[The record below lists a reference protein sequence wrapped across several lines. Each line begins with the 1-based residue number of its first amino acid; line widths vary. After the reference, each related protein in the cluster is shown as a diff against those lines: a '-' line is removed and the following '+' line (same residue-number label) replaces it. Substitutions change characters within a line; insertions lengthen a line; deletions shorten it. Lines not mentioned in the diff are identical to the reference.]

1 MNATRR
7 GLNRFLLFLVAV
19 VLLGMGVLSLAVG
32 LLPGGTDTWTS
43 VMGGFQGWL
52 ESLGRESAGWGAV
65 AAIVVLAIILI
76 LIASAAVR
84 GRRQAP
90 LQSTGSANDEGRI
103 TVTDGFASEALK
115 NALGERDEILSSRVS
130 AGEVGKES
138 VLHVAVTPRQNTSPR
153 DVAEHVDTLVTNLA
167 ALTGQNLRAYISI
180 HSGLRAKLARDNTR
194 VH

>member
-7 GLNRFLLFLVAV
+7 GLNRFILFLVAL
-19 VLLGMGVLSLAVG
+19 VLLGLGALAIAVG

-65 AAIVVLAIILI
+65 AAFVVLAIVLI
-76 LIASAAVR
+76 VIASAAVR

-90 LQSTGSANDEGRI
+90 LQSTGSASDAGRI
-103 TVTDGFASEALK
+103 TVTDGFASEALR
-115 NALGERDEILSSRVS
+115 NALAERDEILSSRIT
-130 AGEVGKES
+130 AGEIKNES

-153 DVAEHVDTLVTNLA
+153 QVAEYIDTLVTNLA

>member
-19 VLLGMGVLSLAVG
+19 VLLGLGALALAVG

-115 NALGERDEILSSRVS
+115 NALGVRDEILSSRVS

>member
-7 GLNRFLLFLVAV
+7 GLNRFFLFLVAV

-153 DVAEHVDTLVTNLA
+153 EVAEHVDTLVTNLA

>member
-7 GLNRFLLFLVAV
+7 GLNRFFLFLVAV

>member
-19 VLLGMGVLSLAVG
+19 VLLGLGALALAVG

-115 NALGERDEILSSRVS
+115 NALGERDEILSSRIS
-130 AGEVGKES
+130 AGDVRKES

>member
-7 GLNRFLLFLVAV
+7 GLNRFVLFLVGII
-19 VLLGMGVLSLAVG
+19 VLALGALALAVG
-32 LLPGGTDTWTS
+32 LLPGGADTWTT

-65 AAIVVLAIILI
+65 AALVVLAIILI
-76 LIASAAVR
+76 VIASAAVR

-90 LQSTGSANDEGRI
+90 LQSTGSASDEGRI
-103 TVTDGFASEALK
+103 TVTDGFAAEALK
-115 NALGERDEILSSRVS
+115 NALADRDEILSSRVT
-130 AGEVGKES
+130 AGEIGKES

-153 DVAEHVDTLVTNLA
+153 QVAEHVDTLVGNLA
-167 ALTGQNLRAYISI
+167 TLTGQNVRTYISI

>member
-19 VLLGMGVLSLAVG
+19 VLLGLGALALAVG

-65 AAIVVLAIILI
+65 ATIVVLAIILI

-115 NALGERDEILSSRVS
+115 NALGERDEILSSRIS
-130 AGEVGKES
+130 AGEVRKES

>member
-7 GLNRFLLFLVAV
+7 GLNRFVLFLVGII
-19 VLLGMGVLSLAVG
+19 LLAAGALALAVG
-32 LLPGGTDTWTS
+32 LLPAGADTWTS
-43 VMGGFQGWL
+43 VMGGFQEWL
-52 ESLGRESAGWGAV
+52 VSLGRESAGWGAV
-65 AAIVVLAIILI
+65 AAIVVVAIILI
-76 LIASAAVR
+76 VIASAAVR

-90 LQSTGSANDEGRI
+90 LQSTGSASDQGRI

-115 NALGERDEILSSRVS
+115 NALAERDEILSSKVT
-130 AGEVGKES
+130 AGEISKES

-153 DVAEHVDTLVTNLA
+153 EVAEHVDTLVTNLA

-180 HSGLRAKLARDNTR
+180 HSGLRAKLARDTTR

>member
-7 GLNRFLLFLVAV
+7 GLNRFVLFLVGV
-19 VLLGMGVLSLAVG
+19 VLLAAGALALAVA
-32 LLPGGTDTWTS
+32 LLPGGTDTWTT

-65 AAIVVLAIILI
+65 AAFLVLALVLI
-76 LIASAAVR
+76 VIASAAVR

-90 LQSTGSANDEGRI
+90 LQSTGSDSAEGRI
-103 TVTDGFASEALK
+103 TVTDGFAAEALK
-115 NALGERDEILSSRVS
+115 NALAERDEILSSRIS
-130 AGEVGKES
+130 AGEIQRES

-153 DVAEHVDTLVTNLA
+153 QVAEHVDTLVTNLA

>member
-7 GLNRFLLFLVAV
+7 GLNRFILFLVAL
-19 VLLGMGVLSLAVG
+19 VLLGLGALALVVG
-32 LLPGGTDTWTS
+32 LLPGGADTWTS

-52 ESLGRESAGWGAV
+52 ESLGRDSAGWGAV
-65 AAIVVLAIILI
+65 AAFVVLAIILI
-76 LIASAAVR
+76 VVASAAVR
-84 GRRQAP
+84 GRRHAA
-90 LQSTGSANDEGRI
+90 LQSTGSANDAGRI

-115 NALGERDEILSSRVS
+115 NALAERDEILFSRIT
-130 AGEVGKES
+130 AGEIKNES

-153 DVAEHVDTLVTNLA
+153 QVAEHVDTLVTNLA
-167 ALTGQNLRAYISI
+167 TLTGQNLRAYISI

>member
-7 GLNRFLLFLVAV
+7 GLNRFVLFLVAV
-19 VLLGMGVLSLAVG
+19 ALLALGALALLVG
-32 LLPGGTDTWTS
+32 LVSGGTDTWTT

-52 ESLGRESAGWGAV
+52 QSLGRESAGWGAV
-65 AAIVVLAIILI
+65 AVIVVLAIILI
-76 LIASAAVR
+76 VIAASAVR
-84 GRRQAP
+84 GRRHAP
-90 LQSTGSANDEGRI
+90 LQSTGSATDEGRI
-103 TVTDGFASEALK
+103 TVTDSFASEALK
-115 NALGERDEILSSRVS
+115 NALADRDEILSSRVT

-153 DVAEHVDTLVTNLA
+153 QVADHVDTLVTNLA

-180 HSGLRAKLARDNTR
+180 HTGLRAKLARDNTR

>member
-19 VLLGMGVLSLAVG
+19 VLLGLAALALAVG
-32 LLPGGTDTWTS
+32 LLPGGADTWTS

-65 AAIVVLAIILI
+65 AAIVVLVILLV

-84 GRRQAP
+84 GRRHAP
-90 LQSTGSANDEGRI
+90 LQSTGSASDEGRI

-115 NALGERDEILSSRVS
+115 KALGERDEILSSRIT
-130 AGEVGKES
+130 AGEVGKQS

-153 DVAEHVDTLVTNLA
+153 EVAEHVDTLVTNLA
-167 ALTGQNLRAYISI
+167 AITGQNLRAYISI
-180 HSGLRAKLARDNTR
+180 HSGLRARLARDNTR

>member
-7 GLNRFLLFLVAV
+7 GLNRFVLFLVGV
-19 VLLGMGVLSLAVG
+19 VLLAAGALALAVA
-32 LLPGGTDTWTS
+32 LLPGGADTWTS

-52 ESLGRESAGWGAV
+52 ESLGRDSAGWGAV
-65 AAIVVLAIILI
+65 AALVVVALL
-76 LIASAAVR
+76 LVVIASAAVR

-90 LQSTGSANDEGRI
+90 LQSTGSDSAEGRI
-103 TVTDGFASEALK
+103 TVTDGFAAEALK
-115 NALGERDEILSSRVS
+115 NALADRDEILSSRIS
-130 AGEVGKES
+130 AGEIQRES
-138 VLHVAVTPRQNTSPR
+138 VLHVSVTPRQNTSPR
-153 DVAEHVDTLVTNLA
+153 QVAEHIDTLVTNLA

>member
-19 VLLGMGVLSLAVG
+19 ALLAVGALALAVG
-32 LLPGGTDTWTS
+32 LLPGGSEAWTNIA
-43 VMGGFQGWL
+43 GGFQGWL
-52 ESLGRESAGWGAV
+52 QGLGRETAGWGAFAV
-65 AAIVVLAIILI
+65 LVVLAIILI
-76 LIASAAVR
+76 AIVAAAVR

-90 LQSTGSANDEGRI
+90 LQSTGSANAEGRI

-115 NALGERDEILSSRVS
+115 NALGERDEILSARIS
-130 AGEVGKES
+130 AGEVKNES

-153 DVAEHVDTLVTNLA
+153 QVADHVDTLVANLS
-167 ALTGQNLRAYISI
+167 ALTGQDVRTYISI
-180 HSGLRAKLARDNTR
+180 HSGLRAKLAHENTR

>member
-7 GLNRFLLFLVAV
+7 GLNRFVLFLVGV
-19 VLLGMGVLSLAVG
+19 VLLAAGALALAVA
-32 LLPGGTDTWTS
+32 LLPGGADTWTTG
-43 VMGGFQGWL
+43 MGGFQGWL

-65 AAIVVLAIILI
+65 AAFVVLALVLI
-76 LIASAAVR
+76 VIASAAVR

-90 LQSTGSANDEGRI
+90 LQSTGSDSAEGRI
-103 TVTDGFASEALK
+103 TVTDGFAAEALK
-115 NALGERDEILSSRVS
+115 NALAERDEILSSRIS
-130 AGEVGKES
+130 AGEIQRES

-153 DVAEHVDTLVTNLA
+153 QVAEHIDTLVTNLA

>member
-19 VLLGMGVLSLAVG
+19 VLLGLGALALAVG

-138 VLHVAVTPRQNTSPR
+138 VLHVAVTPRHNTSPR

>member
-19 VLLGMGVLSLAVG
+19 VLLAAGALALLVG
-32 LLPGGTDTWTS
+32 LVPGGTDTWTT

-65 AAIVVLAIILI
+65 AAFVVLAVILI
-76 LIASAAVR
+76 VIASAAVR

-90 LQSTGSANDEGRI
+90 LQSIGSAGDAGRI
-103 TVTDGFASEALK
+103 TVSDGFASEALR
-115 NALGERDEILSSRVS
+115 NALAERDEILSSRVS
-130 AGEVGKES
+130 AGEIKNES

-153 DVAEHVDTLVTNLA
+153 EVAEHVDTLVTNLA
-167 ALTGQNLRAYISI
+167 TLTGQNLRAYISI

>member
-7 GLNRFLLFLVAV
+7 GLNRFLLFLVAL
-19 VLLGMGVLSLAVG
+19 VLLGLGALALVVG
-32 LLPGGTDTWTS
+32 LLPGGTGTWGS

-65 AAIVVLAIILI
+65 AAIVVLAVILI

-103 TVTDGFASEALK
+103 TVSDGFASEALK
-115 NALGERDEILSSRVS
+115 NALGERDEILSSRIT
-130 AGEVGKES
+130 AGEVGKQS

-153 DVAEHVDTLVTNLA
+153 EVAEHVDTLVTNLA

>member
-7 GLNRFLLFLVAV
+7 GLNRFVLFLVAV
-19 VLLGMGVLSLAVG
+19 ALLALGALALLVG
-32 LLPGGTDTWTS
+32 LVSGGTDTWTT

-52 ESLGRESAGWGAV
+52 QSLGRESAGWGAV
-65 AAIVVLAIILI
+65 AVIVVLAIILI
-76 LIASAAVR
+76 VIAASAVR
-84 GRRQAP
+84 GRRHAP
-90 LQSTGSANDEGRI
+90 LQSTGSATDEGRI
-103 TVTDGFASEALK
+103 TVTDSFASEALK
-115 NALGERDEILSSRVS
+115 NALADRDEILSSRVT

-153 DVAEHVDTLVTNLA
+153 QVADHIDTLVTNLA

-180 HSGLRAKLARDNTR
+180 HTGLRAKLARDNTR

>member
-19 VLLGMGVLSLAVG
+19 VLLGLGALALAVG

-167 ALTGQNLRAYISI
+167 ALTGQNVRAYISI

>member
-1 MNATRR
+1 MSRNRSQDKYGHIQKRRTNATRSYR
-7 GLNRFLLFLVAV
+7 
-19 VLLGMGVLSLAVG
+19 
-32 LLPGGTDTWTS
+32 W
-43 VMGGFQGWL
+43 
-52 ESLGRESAGWGAV
+52 
-65 AAIVVLAIILI
+65 
-76 LIASAAVR
+76 
-84 GRRQAP
+84 RRWDR
-90 LQSTGSANDEGRI
+90 SANDEGRI

-180 HSGLRAKLARDNTR
+180 HSGLRAKLARENTR

>member
-19 VLLGMGVLSLAVG
+19 VLLGLAALALAVG
-32 LLPGGTDTWTS
+32 LLPGGADTWTS

-65 AAIVVLAIILI
+65 AAIVVLVILLV

-84 GRRQAP
+84 GRRHAP
-90 LQSTGSANDEGRI
+90 LQSTGSASDEGRI

-115 NALGERDEILSSRVS
+115 NALGERDEILSSRIT
-130 AGEVGKES
+130 AGEVGKQS

-153 DVAEHVDTLVTNLA
+153 EVAEHVDTLVTNLA
-167 ALTGQNLRAYISI
+167 AITGQNLRAYISI
-180 HSGLRAKLARDNTR
+180 HSGLRARLARDNTR

>member
-19 VLLGMGVLSLAVG
+19 VLLGLAALALAVG
-32 LLPGGTDTWTS
+32 LLPGGADTWTS

-65 AAIVVLAIILI
+65 AAIVVLVILLV

-84 GRRQAP
+84 GRRHAP
-90 LQSTGSANDEGRI
+90 LQSTGSASDEGRI

-115 NALGERDEILSSRVS
+115 NALGERDEILSSRIT
-130 AGEVGKES
+130 AGEVGKQS

-153 DVAEHVDTLVTNLA
+153 EVAEHVDTLVTNLA

>member
-19 VLLGMGVLSLAVG
+19 VLLGLGALALAVG
-32 LLPGGTDTWTS
+32 LLPGGTDTWSS

>member
-7 GLNRFLLFLVAV
+7 GLNRFILFLVAL
-19 VLLGMGVLSLAVG
+19 VLLGLGALALVVG
-32 LLPGGTDTWTS
+32 LLPGGADTWTS

-52 ESLGRESAGWGAV
+52 ESLGRDSAGWGAV
-65 AAIVVLAIILI
+65 AAFVVLAIILI
-76 LIASAAVR
+76 VIASAAVR
-84 GRRQAP
+84 GRRQAA
-90 LQSTGSANDEGRI
+90 LQSTGSANDAGRI

-115 NALGERDEILSSRVS
+115 NALAERDEILSSRIT
-130 AGEVGKES
+130 AGEIKNES

-153 DVAEHVDTLVTNLA
+153 QVAEHVDTLVTNLA

>member
-19 VLLGMGVLSLAVG
+19 VLLAVG
-32 LLPGGTDTWTS
+32 ALLVVVGIVPGAVDTWTT

-65 AAIVVLAIILI
+65 AAAVVIAIVLV

-90 LQSTGSANDEGRI
+90 LQSTGSASDEGRI
-103 TVTDGFASEALK
+103 TVSDGFASEALK
-115 NALGERDEILSSRVS
+115 NALAERDEILSSRVS
-130 AGEVGKES
+130 AGEIGHES

-153 DVAEHVDTLVTNLA
+153 QVAEHVDTLVTNLA
-167 ALTGQNLRAYISI
+167 TLTGQDLRAYISI
-180 HSGLRAKLARDNTR
+180 HSGLRAKLARDNAR

>member
-19 VLLGMGVLSLAVG
+19 ALLGLGGLALAVG
-32 LLPGGTDTWTS
+32 LLPGGTATWTS

-76 LIASAAVR
+76 LIAAAAVR

-90 LQSTGSANDEGRI
+90 LQSTGSASDEGRI

-115 NALGERDEILSSRVS
+115 NALGERDEILSSRIT
-130 AGEVGKES
+130 AGEVGKQS

-153 DVAEHVDTLVTNLA
+153 EVAEHIDTLVTNLA

>member
-7 GLNRFLLFLVAV
+7 GLNRFLLFVVAM
-19 VLLGMGVLSLAVG
+19 VLLALGALALAVG
-32 LLPGGTDTWTS
+32 LLPGGTDTWTT

-65 AAIVVLAIILI
+65 AAIVVLAITLV
-76 LIASAAVR
+76 LVASAAVR

-90 LQSTGSANDEGRI
+90 LQSTGSASAEGRI
-103 TVTDGFASEALK
+103 TVSDGFASEALK
-115 NALGERDEILSSRVS
+115 NALGERDEILSSRIS

-153 DVAEHVDTLVTNLA
+153 EVVAHVDTLVTNLA

>member
-19 VLLGMGVLSLAVG
+19 VLLGLGALALAVG
-32 LLPGGTDTWTS
+32 LLPGGTGTWTS
-43 VMGGFQGWL
+43 VMGGSQGWL

-90 LQSTGSANDEGRI
+90 LQSTGSATDEGRI

-115 NALGERDEILSSRVS
+115 NALGERDEILSSRIS
-130 AGEVGKES
+130 AGEVGKQS

-153 DVAEHVDTLVTNLA
+153 EVAQHVDTLVTNLA

>member
-7 GLNRFLLFLVAV
+7 GLNRLVLFLVGV
-19 VLLGMGVLSLAVG
+19 VLLAAGALALAVA
-32 LLPGGTDTWTS
+32 LLPGGADTWTT

-65 AAIVVLAIILI
+65 AAFVVLALVLI
-76 LIASAAVR
+76 VIASAAVR

-90 LQSTGSANDEGRI
+90 LQSTGSDSAEGRI
-103 TVTDGFASEALK
+103 TVTDGFAAEALK
-115 NALGERDEILSSRVS
+115 NALAERDEILSSRIS
-130 AGEVGKES
+130 AGEIQRES

-153 DVAEHVDTLVTNLA
+153 QVAEHIDTLVTNLA